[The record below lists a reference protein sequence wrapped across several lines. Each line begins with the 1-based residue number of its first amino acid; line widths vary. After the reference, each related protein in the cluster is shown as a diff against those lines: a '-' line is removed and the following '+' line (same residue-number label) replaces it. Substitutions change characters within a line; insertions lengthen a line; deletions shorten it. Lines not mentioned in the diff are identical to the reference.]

1 MSASPE
7 LAAPRVADLRAA
19 IARRLAGESFKYLL
33 ASALAFALDFAVL
46 VGLTELAGLHYLIAA
61 ACGFTAGL
69 VLTYVLSVAF
79 IFQERRLRSRGLQ
92 FAVFAGIGLLGLAL
106 TEILMALVVGR
117 FGVNYALAKLLVAG
131 ASFTFNFAARRVILF
146 TRGRRSP

>member
-1 MSASPE
+1 MTASPP
-7 LAAPRVADLRAA
+7 LAAPAATNLRAA
-19 IARRLAGESFKYLL
+19 IGRRLAQESVKYLL

-46 VGLTELAGLHYLIAA
+46 VGLTEFARWHYLVAA

-69 VLTYVLSVAF
+69 VLTYVLSVTV

-92 FAVFAGIGLLGLAL
+92 FVVFAAIGMVGLAL
-106 TEILMALVVGR
+106 TEVLMALVVGR
-117 FGVNYALAKLLVAG
+117 FGINYALAKLLVAG

-146 TRGRRSP
+146 TRARRSP